1 MRKITLTKRDLEFA
15 RRHGLTNNEM
25 RDYIEDM
32 IKEEEMMY
40 SFYQM
45 QEKEERDNKNSPQA
59 TYIAW

>member
-1 MRKITLTKRDLEFA
+1 MRKITLTKSDLEFA
-15 RRHGLTNNEM
+15 RRHGLTNSEM

-32 IKEEEMMY
+32 VKEEEMMY

-45 QEKEERDNKNSPQA
+45 QEKEERDNRNSPQS